1 MKNQAIIERVRQFNR
16 FYIQFF
22 GLYNNNLLESK
33 FSLTEA
39 RVFFELGKR
48 EHCTSKEIVLAL
60 EIDTGYMSR
69 MIKRF
74 EKNSYIKRESSSD
87 DGRKQIISLTAK
99 GIEIHNNLN
108 NETNNHIKCI
118 LKDLNDSEKEEL
130 RQNLDNIE
138 LLLKPKKG

>member
-1 MKNQAIIERVRQFNR
+1 MKKQEIVERVRQFNR
-16 FYIQFF
+16 FYVHFF

-48 EHCTSKEIVLAL
+48 KLCTSKEIVKTL

-69 MIKRF
+69 MINKF
-74 EKNSYIKRESSSD
+74 EKNGYIKRESSSE
-87 DGRKQIISLTAK
+87 DGRKQIISLTAE
-99 GIEIHNNLN
+99 GIEIHNKLN
-108 NETNNHIKCI
+108 KETNKHIKCI
-118 LKDLNDSEKEEL
+118 LKDLLFSEKEEL
-130 RQNLDNIE
+130 KQNLDNIE